1 MLFLP
6 EPTFKHGERPKIG
19 VLLINLGTPESPTA
33 PAVRKYLREFLWDP
47 RVVEI
52 PRALW
57 WMILHGVI
65 LRTRPKQS
73 ALKYAKIWTKDG
85 SPLKVHTQKQARLI
99 KGFMGEKL
107 QPPIQVEYGMRY
119 GAPSIED
126 GLTKLKQ
133 AGCTRILALPLYPQ
147 YAASTTATAFD
158 ALSSALAKVRHQ
170 PELRWV
176 KHFHD
181 HPLYIQAIATTVQE
195 YWASNGRPSK
205 LLMSFHGLPK
215 ISLERGDPYHCE
227 CQKTARLIGE
237 ALGLRPEHYLVTF
250 QSRFGKAEWLKPYT
264 IETMQK
270 LGKEKVKRLDVI
282 CPGFV
287 SDCLETLEEIA
298 IENKA
303 AFLQAG
309 GGEFNYIPCLNERPQ
324 WIQALTQIVR
334 ENLVGWLPGESDTAT
349 LQAQVDASK
358 ARATAIGAKQ

>member
-1 MLFLP
+1 MAFLS
-6 EPTFKHGERPKIG
+6 EPAFKHGQLPQLGI
-19 VLLINLGTPESPTA
+19 LLINLGTPEAPTA
-33 PAVRKYLREFLWDP
+33 PAVRKYLKEFLWDP

-65 LRTRPKQS
+65 LRTRPKES

-85 SPLKVHTQKQARLI
+85 SPLKFHTERQVSLI
-99 KGFMGEKL
+99 RGSLGAT
-107 QPPIQVEYGMRY
+107 IRSVQVGYGMRY
-119 GAPSIED
+119 GTPSIED
-126 GLTKLKQ
+126 GLVKLKQ

-147 YAASTTATAFD
+147 YAASTTASAFD
-158 ALSSALAKVRHQ
+158 GLSAGLAKMRHQ

-181 HPLYIQAIATTVQE
+181 HPAYIEAVAKSVQD
-195 YWASNGRPSK
+195 YWVANGRPTK

-215 ISLERGDPYHCE
+215 FSLERGDPYHCE
-227 CQKTARLIGE
+227 CQKTGRLIAE
-237 ALGLRPEHYLVTF
+237 AIGLKPENYLVTF

-264 IETMQK
+264 IETMRK
-270 LGKEKVKRLDVI
+270 LGKDKIRRLDVI

-309 GGEFNYIPCLNERPQ
+309 GGEFHYIPCLNERPQ
-324 WIQALTQIVR
+324 WIQALSQIAW
-334 ENLVGWLPGESDTAT
+334 ENLLGWLPTETDQTALKT
-349 LQAQVDASK
+349 AADASK
-358 ARATAIGAKQ
+358 ARALAMGAKQ